1 MENRRYSRSEVV
13 RGILDDLVREVISG
27 GAVAYVRDK
36 VRHFDDGSVP
46 MRRWSLCNQMIAFFH
61 GTRDARTFSAWK
73 EAGRFPKKGSH
84 AFQIVAPLFKTERDE
99 ATDEEK
105 RVLSGFTL
113 INEFRI
119 EDTEGA
125 ELPYQTR
132 MKELKVEEL
141 PLIDVAAKLGI
152 KVKADLCGTAEGSF
166 SPFERVI
173 RMNCTDKQ
181 VFLHELSHGVLAE
194 IKRKEKVTLEY
205 GFEEICAELSSAF
218 LGSLYGVEIDLQNT
232 KAYIQSWAGKG
243 HVAWKVIEAVDWAEK
258 VYRFIEETR
267 EKAQKEESE
276 MKIFSARTAAKSA
289 KPNVCPRSKHSFER
303 DSLKTRLTS
312 FAPAGRSLPFKTE
325 DFKDRTQIYNPKI
338 GKWVKRD
345 AKTGLFTSV
354 KGDGKPFSRV
364 KIEDNPFAE
373 VAKRLPEEDG
383 LPPAA

>member
-1 MENRRYSRSEVV
+1 M
-13 RGILDDLVREVISG
+13 
-27 GAVAYVRDK
+27 
-36 VRHFDDGSVP
+36 
-46 MRRWSLCNQMIAFFH
+46 H
-61 GTRDARTFSAWK
+61 GT

-84 AFQIVAPLFKTERDE
+84 SFQIVAPLFKTEKDD
-99 ATDEEK
+99 ATNEEK

-119 EDTEGA
+119 EDTEGK

-132 MKELKVEEL
+132 MKELKTDEL
-141 PLIDVAAKLGI
+141 PLIDVAQKLGI

-181 VFLHELSHGVLAE
+181 VFLHELSHGIIAE
-194 IKRKEKVTLEY
+194 IKRKEKITLEY

-232 KAYIQSWAGKG
+232 KAYIQGWAGKG
-243 HVAWKVIEAVDWAEK
+243 HVAWKVIEAVEWTEK
-258 VYRFIEETR
+258 VYKFIEELK
-267 EKAQKEESE
+267 EKTQKEEKE
-276 MKIFSARTAAKSA
+276 MKIFSTKTAAKSA
-289 KPNVCPRSKHSFER
+289 KPNV
-303 DSLKTRLTS
+303 
-312 FAPAGRSLPFKTE
+312 LPFKTE

-345 AKTGLFTSV
+345 SKTGLFTSV

-364 KIEDNPFAE
+364 KIEENPFLQ
-373 VAKRLPEEDG
+373 VAKALPEDY
-383 LPPAA
+383 PPAA

>member
-1 MENRRYSRSEVV
+1 MENKRLSRSEVV
-13 RGILDDLVREVISG
+13 RGILDGLVREVISG
-27 GAVAYVRDK
+27 GAVAYIRDK
-36 VRHFDDGSVP
+36 VQRFDDGSVP
-46 MRRWSLCNQMIAFFH
+46 MQKWSRCNQMIAFFN
-61 GTRDARTFSAWK
+61 GTRDARTFNAWK
-73 EAGRFPKKGSH
+73 EVGRFPKKRSH
-84 AFQIVAPLFKTERDE
+84 SFQIVAPLFKTEKDD

-119 EDTEGA
+119 EDTEGK

-132 MKELKVEEL
+132 MKELKTDEL
-141 PLIDVAAKLGI
+141 PLIDVAQKLGI

-166 SPFERVI
+166 SPFERII
-173 RMNCTDKQ
+173 RINCTDKQ
-181 VFLHELSHGVLAE
+181 VFLHELSHGIIAE
-194 IKRKEKVTLEY
+194 IKRKEKITLEY

-232 KAYIQSWAGKG
+232 KAYIQGWAGKG
-243 HVAWKVIEAVDWAEK
+243 HVAWKVIEAVEWTEK
-258 VYRFIEETR
+258 VYKFIEELK
-267 EKAQKEESE
+267 EKTQKEEKQ
-276 MKIFSARTAAKSA
+276 MKIFSTKTAAKSA
-289 KPNVCPRSKHSFER
+289 KPNV
-303 DSLKTRLTS
+303 
-312 FAPAGRSLPFKTE
+312 LPFKTE

-345 AKTGLFTSV
+345 SKTGLFTSV

-373 VAKRLPEEDG
+373 VAKRLPGEAD

>member
-1 MENRRYSRSEVV
+1 MENRRLSRSEAV
-13 RGILDDLVREVISG
+13 RGILDGLVREVISG
-27 GAVAYVRDK
+27 GAVAYIHDK
-36 VRHFDDGSVP
+36 VRRFDDDTVP
-46 MRRWSLCNQMIAFFH
+46 MRKWSLCNQMIAFFH
-61 GTRDARTFSAWK
+61 GTRDARTFNAWK

-84 AFQIVAPLFKTERDE
+84 AFQIVAPLFKTERDD

-113 INEFRI
+113 INEFRV
-119 EDTEGA
+119 EDTEGK

-132 MKELKVEEL
+132 MKELKVDEL
-141 PLIDVAAKLGI
+141 PLIDVAEKLGI
-152 KVKADLCGTAEGSF
+152 KVRADLCGQAEGSF
-166 SPFERVI
+166 SPFEKVI
-173 RMNCTDKQ
+173 RMNCADNQ
-181 VFLHELSHGVLAE
+181 VFLHELSHGIIAE
-194 IKRKEKVTLEY
+194 IKRKEKITLDY

-243 HVAWKVIEAVDWAEK
+243 HVAWKVIEAVEWAEK
-258 VYRFIEETR
+258 IYKFIEEIR
-267 EKAQKEESE
+267 EKTHKEENE
-276 MKIFSARTAAKSA
+276 MRIFSTRNAAKTA
-289 KPNVCPRSKHSFER
+289 KQNI
-303 DSLKTRLTS
+303 
-312 FAPAGRSLPFKTE
+312 LPFKTE

-345 AKTGLFTSV
+345 SKTGLFTSV

-364 KIEDNPFAE
+364 KIEENLFAE

>member
-1 MENRRYSRSEVV
+1 MENRRLSRSEVV
-13 RGILDDLVREVISG
+13 RGILDGLVREVISG
-27 GAVAYVRDK
+27 GAVAYIHDK
-36 VRHFDDGSVP
+36 VRRFDDDTVP
-46 MRRWSLCNQMIAFFH
+46 MRKWSLCNQMIAFFH
-61 GTRDARTFSAWK
+61 GTRDARTFNAWK

-84 AFQIVAPLFKTERDE
+84 AFQIVAPLFKTERDD

-113 INEFRI
+113 INEFRV
-119 EDTEGA
+119 EDTEGK

-132 MKELKVEEL
+132 MKELKVDEL
-141 PLIDVAAKLGI
+141 PLIDVAEKLGI
-152 KVKADLCGTAEGSF
+152 KVRADLCGQAEGSF
-166 SPFERVI
+166 SPFEKVI
-173 RMNCTDKQ
+173 RMNCADNQ
-181 VFLHELSHGVLAE
+181 VFLHELSHGIIAE
-194 IKRKEKVTLEY
+194 IKRKEKITLDY

-243 HVAWKVIEAVDWAEK
+243 HVAWKVIEAVEWAEK
-258 VYRFIEETR
+258 IYKFIEEIR
-267 EKAQKEESE
+267 EKTHKEENE
-276 MKIFSARTAAKSA
+276 MRIFSTRNAAKTA
-289 KPNVCPRSKHSFER
+289 KQNI
-303 DSLKTRLTS
+303 
-312 FAPAGRSLPFKTE
+312 LPFKTE

-345 AKTGLFTSV
+345 SKTGLFTSV

-364 KIEDNPFAE
+364 KIEENLFAE